1 MNVIFILQQLVK
13 WRICSF
19 VFRSHYVW
27 LFLIEPKYYFW
38 IFYVSLLLFKLIA
51 SPYICNFL
59 SVYNDFL
66 EYCWQNLLPSIG
78 IGVVI
83 DISFCGKISLMLNL
97 KRYPQPLQ
105 SRVGR
110 FRECRAL
117 AFLSSLFVSCI
128 YSLVSSKDTVF
139 SWTAL
144 LQSSGSLKSVASHDG
159 FSALHLCMENFVVC
173 NPVLPRVSQDLI
185 VFQVCRCLTG
195 VQESR
200 YYNRLVACVTL
211 GFS

>member
-1 MNVIFILQQLVK
+1 MT
-13 WRICSF
+13 
-19 VFRSHYVW
+19 
-27 LFLIEPKYYFW
+27 
-38 IFYVSLLLFKLIA
+38 
-51 SPYICNFL
+51 
-59 SVYNDFL
+59 
-66 EYCWQNLLPSIG
+66 
-78 IGVVI
+78 
-83 DISFCGKISLMLNL
+83 ISFCGKISLMLNL

-185 VFQVCRCLTG
+185 ESFKFADVSQVYRRVDITTG
-195 VQESR
+195 WW
-200 YYNRLVACVTL
+200 LVL
-211 GFS
+211 P